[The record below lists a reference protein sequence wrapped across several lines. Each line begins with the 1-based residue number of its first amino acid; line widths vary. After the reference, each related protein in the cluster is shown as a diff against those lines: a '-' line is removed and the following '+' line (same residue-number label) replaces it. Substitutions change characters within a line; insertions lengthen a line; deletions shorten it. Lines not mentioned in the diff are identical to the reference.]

1 MELTQE
7 IVNYTRFLIMTG
19 NRGNTISR
27 QFSVTTCYKA
37 ICRIP
42 VRSSAP
48 DLMHIFKLIDAKMKI
63 VRIDRRPDVRA
74 TAPFQDVYFIEV
86 MRAPPTSSI
95 DLAASAAE
103 VDTLVLTI
111 KQACEDADVIG
122 IW

>member
-1 MELTQE
+1 
-7 IVNYTRFLIMTG
+7 
-19 NRGNTISR
+19 
-27 QFSVTTCYKA
+27 
-37 ICRIP
+37 
-42 VRSSAP
+42 
-48 DLMHIFKLIDAKMKI
+48 MHIFKLIDAKMKI